1 MTGTSYNLPIES
13 FINISWEK
21 TMNYK
26 KQNTYI
32 KLTYPDGDIE
42 FWSLD
47 SDVKELERL
56 QKLHNN
62 NIKIEYVG
70 GY

>member
-1 MTGTSYNLPIES
+1 
-13 FINISWEK
+13 
-21 TMNYK
+21 MNDR
-26 KQNTYI
+26 KQKTYI

-62 NIKIEYVG
+62 NIKIEKLSFCIFLNLSFKRINLKYN
-70 GY
+70 

>member
-1 MTGTSYNLPIES
+1 
-13 FINISWEK
+13 
-21 TMNYK
+21 MNDT
-26 KQNTYI
+26 KQKTYI

-56 QKLHNN
+56 QKIHNN
-62 NIKIEYVG
+62 NIKVEYVG